1 MYNPFSLQGKTILVT
16 GASSGIGR
24 ATAVEC
30 ARMGASVVI
39 TGRDRKRLDST
50 YTELAGEGHRQ
61 IPTDLCDP
69 DQLTELIK
77 AMPDLSG
84 AVFAAGVVETVPFRF
99 VNRKK
104 MERMFEVNFFSQTV
118 LAQQIIKNKLM
129 SVGGSMVFISSID
142 GPAVTHI
149 GNSVYSATKGAV
161 TGMCKGMALE
171 LASKNIRVNCIQ
183 PGMTDTPLI
192 YGDSITQEQRD
203 QDMGTYP
210 LGRFARPEEIAW
222 GAVYLLSDASSF
234 TTGVDLRI
242 DGGYTL
248 K

>member
-24 ATAVEC
+24 ATAMEC
-30 ARMGASVVI
+30 ARMGASVVV
-39 TGRDRKRLDST
+39 TGRNLERLDST
-50 YTELAGEGHRQ
+50 YTGLAGEGHRQ
-61 IPTDLCDP
+61 IPADLSDS
-69 DQLTELIK
+69 DQLSELVK
-77 AMPDLSG
+77 TLPELSG

-104 MERMFEVNFFSQTV
+104 MERMFEVNFFSQTI
-118 LAQQIIKNKLM
+118 LAQQLIKNKLM
-129 SVGGSMVFISSID
+129 SAGGSMVFVSSID

-192 YGDSITQEQRD
+192 YGDSITREQLD
-203 QDMGTYP
+203 QDKEAYP
-210 LGRFARPEEIAW
+210 LERFARPEEIAW
-222 GAVYLLSDASSF
+222 GAVFLLSDASSF
-234 TTGVDLRI
+234 TTGIDLRI